1 MAAACPWRIFTPQLM
16 PCGKIFLALCVEKKS
31 SGHFFRPVP
40 NVIFSAKITMK
51 ERKKKILARF
61 SFVQKIVLNCKQF
74 KTDSQTYKR
83 KMISFFLKDKTLRLL
98 LWDPLEGP
106 YRFWMQFG
114 LVYVRSSRV
123 SCSKTCVT
131 SSFLAKEAINSTPK
145 KNHAWLKIFQKIL
158 FIDEI

>member
-51 ERKKKILARF
+51 ERKMLARF

-83 KMISFFLKDKTLRLL
+83 KMISFFWRIRHCVYYYETHWR
-98 LWDPLEGP
+98 DPTDFECNSALCTYVVVESLVVKLASRP
-106 YRFWMQFG
+106 RFWPRKPLIQHQKKIM
-114 LVYVRSSRV
+114 LDWKSS
-123 SCSKTCVT
+123 KN
-131 SSFLAKEAINSTPK
+131 SSS
-145 KNHAWLKIFQKIL
+145 
-158 FIDEI
+158 